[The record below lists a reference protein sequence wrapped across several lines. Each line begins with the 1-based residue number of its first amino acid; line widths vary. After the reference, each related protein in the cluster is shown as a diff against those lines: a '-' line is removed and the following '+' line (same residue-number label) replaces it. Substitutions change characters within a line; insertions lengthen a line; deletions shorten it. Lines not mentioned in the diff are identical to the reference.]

1 MHSDI
6 PPDGHPTR
14 RLGCL
19 VLLANPLLTSV
30 VLVKPAYAHA
40 DSPLGWQL
48 PGGAAHPGEKISEA
62 ASRELR
68 EETGVDREIT
78 HCVVVDQTPAD
89 PAKER
94 AEGVNFVC
102 VALPLTDEEAAG
114 LQVPEG
120 AREELS
126 AIKLVPLKNLDDYAL
141 PGQARRIREAI
152 AAMERGDELPLLER
166 GTPVPLTH
174 GA

>member
-1 MHSDI
+1 VHSDI
-6 PPDGHPTR
+6 PPNGHPAR

-40 DSPLGWQL
+40 DTPLGWQL
-48 PGGAAHPGEKISEA
+48 PGGAARPGEKISEA

-68 EETGVDREIT
+68 EETGIEREVT
-78 HCVVVDQTPAD
+78 HFVALDQTPAD

-94 AEGVNFVC
+94 AEGINVVC
-102 VALPLTDEEAAG
+102 NVLPLTEEEAAG
-114 LQVPEG
+114 LQVPED

-126 AIKLVPLKNLDDYAL
+126 AIKLVPLFELDDYAL
-141 PGQARRIREAI
+141 PYQARRIREAI
-152 AAMERGDELPLLER
+152 SAMERGNELPLLER
-166 GTPVPLTH
+166 GTPVPED
-174 GA
+174 A